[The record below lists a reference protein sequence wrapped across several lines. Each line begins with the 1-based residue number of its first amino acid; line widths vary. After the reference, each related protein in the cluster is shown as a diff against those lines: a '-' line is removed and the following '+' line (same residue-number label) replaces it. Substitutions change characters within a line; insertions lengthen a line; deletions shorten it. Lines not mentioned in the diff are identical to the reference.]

1 MFSMMKSVSRDYW
14 GKESDFTFVAELAC
28 EMAHCHPERWIYLI
42 EKTAVTGHR
51 SFSIIF
57 WYSFALRFWFYKCHS
72 ANCNV
77 YEMHSQIVIPNS
89 RKRAMSHSSCLI
101 LLQPSLISPNFH
113 FAFITEYYSVPP
125 KNQLNGSVKE
135 PNMFHNYKTEKIT
148 REASYVIA
156 NLQLYRVVRFF
167 HPRSLCTT
175 THLMLFSERP
185 PIYLTLP
192 YHQ

>member
-1 MFSMMKSVSRDYW
+1 MMKSVSRDYW

-89 RKRAMSHSSCLI
+89 RKRAMSHSWCLI

-125 KNQLNGSVKE
+125 KKPIEWL
-135 PNMFHNYKTEKIT
+135 
-148 REASYVIA
+148 
-156 NLQLYRVVRFF
+156 
-167 HPRSLCTT
+167 
-175 THLMLFSERP
+175 SERTEYVP
-185 PIYLTLP
+185 QLWNWENHSWSQWRDSKPAII
-192 YHQ
+192 